1 MITILAK
8 IVTEYSLLLEKG
20 DNISVIDLYYADD
33 MQQVEN
39 DEPPTIGKAAIK
51 TREEMNLY
59 GVNSFEQKIVSL
71 VIDEAKSMVMGE
83 MLIFFDSKKYG
94 SKKLFEAFI
103 QHWKDGKIVYQKFY
117 YKSFISNNGQ

>member
-39 DEPPTIGKAAIK
+39 DEAPVIGKTALL
-51 TREEMNLY
+51 EMEKKNLA
-59 GVNSFEQKIVSL
+59 GVNSFEQKIISL
-71 VIDEAKSMVMGE
+71 VIDEEKGIVMGE
-83 MLIFFDSKKYG
+83 MQVVFDSKKSG
-94 SKKLFEAFI
+94 QKKLHEAFI
-103 QHWKDGKIVYQKFY
+103 QHWKDEKIVYQKFY
-117 YKSFISNNGQ
+117 YKPFISNNGQ